1 MTDVEA
7 PAALYERRGNVALIT
22 INRPDARNAVNG
34 AVSTA
39 VGDALQQAQDDA
51 DVWAVVITGAG
62 DKSFCAGADLKAIS
76 RRENL
81 FHPQHPEWGFAGY
94 VRHFIDKPTIAAV
107 NGTAFGG
114 GTELALASDL
124 VVAQESAKFGL
135 PEVKRGLIAA
145 AGGVFRIVEQ
155 LPRKVAMQLLFT
167 GEPIT
172 AAEALEWGL
181 INQVVPDGTVV
192 EAALALAERITVNAP
207 LAVQASKRVAA
218 GVDDG
223 TITADE
229 ARLVAHHARDRRAD
243 EVGGRQGRAPGVRR
257 EASAGLE
264 GALNRSRLAGRDLFC
279 PEHAFHERR
288 IAVGPRRQGFPIA
301 HRENLDVLTCFSVD
315 RRFAQ
320 YDDGVAVGEEAVRF
334 HHGCLL
340 AESHQQLADLAF
352 AMISAADRAAA
363 RLSPLDVVVV
373 EAQHRIQIAAAEG
386 FVALL
391 DHVDV
396 PLGLFRHASAPFA
409 FGYRCSMR
417 RDIRAASK

>member
-1 MTDVEA
+1 VTDVET
-7 PAALYERRGNVALIT
+7 PAALSERRGNVLLIT

-39 VGDALQQAQDDA
+39 VGDLLQQAQDDA

-135 PEVKRGLIAA
+135 PEVKRGLVAA
-145 AGGVFRIVEQ
+145 AGGVFRIVDQ
-155 LPRKVAMQLLFT
+155 LPRKVAMHLLFT

-181 INQVVPDGTVV
+181 INEVVPDGTVV
-192 EAALALAERITVNAP
+192 DAALALAQRITVNAP
-207 LAVQASKRVAA
+207 LAVQASKRVAV

-223 TITADE
+223 VITADE
-229 ARLVAHHARDRRAD
+229 IGWTRTMK
-243 EVGGRQGRAPGVRR
+243 EI
-257 EASAGLE
+257 
-264 GALNRSRLAGRDLFC
+264 GALMKSEDAK
-279 PEHAFHERR
+279 E
-288 IAVGPRRQGFPIA
+288 GP
-301 HRENLDVLTCFSVD
+301 
-315 RRFAQ
+315 
-320 YDDGVAVGEEAVRF
+320 
-334 HHGCLL
+334 
-340 AESHQQLADLAF
+340 LAF
-352 AMISAADRAAA
+352 AEKRQPVWKA
-363 RLSPLDVVVV
+363 R
-373 EAQHRIQIAAAEG
+373 
-386 FVALL
+386 
-391 DHVDV
+391 
-396 PLGLFRHASAPFA
+396 
-409 FGYRCSMR
+409 
-417 RDIRAASK
+417 